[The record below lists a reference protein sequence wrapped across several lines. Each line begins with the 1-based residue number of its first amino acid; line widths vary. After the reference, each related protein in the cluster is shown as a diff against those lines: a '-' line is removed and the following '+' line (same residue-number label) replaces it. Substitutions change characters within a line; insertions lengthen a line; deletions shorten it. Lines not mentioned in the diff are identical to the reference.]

1 MRRTLPVWSLRTDI
15 LFEFRQI
22 SASDSFVI
30 LVLTAGFGDGHNT
43 AAFSTAEALRRL
55 CPGEDVQ
62 TCDLISEVQPRIA
75 TVLKNLYQQAI
86 THFPSG
92 WRLVYRMLEKSD
104 VDPQDS
110 AWLAPLVRGL
120 REKIETLEPR
130 LIISTYPLYAALMDA
145 LRKQHVP
152 LPRLVTIITD
162 SISVHRIWL
171 MQPSD
176 LYCVADAE
184 THEVVEKLGIPA
196 NKVSVTGFPVSL
208 QFTETLPPGAT
219 QPGVQRILYLP
230 STTGRRV
237 ATTLDALK
245 PLLEAGVKLT
255 IPVGKHSSRLYHVL
269 RKFTDAMPQAPVE
282 IIGWT
287 NRIPEL
293 LRTHDVV
300 ICKAGG
306 AILHE
311 VLAARIPAVI
321 DYVVPGQ
328 EEGNAEMLLSRNC
341 AYRTFTSKET
351 GEAVAKVLANGG
363 EIGRQMQA
371 NMLAISV
378 PDAAIRTAQT
388 ALEMAS
394 PLVSKESLLAVE
406 QEV

>member
-1 MRRTLPVWSLRTDI
+1 MEEERRFASLESRDTTFY
-15 LFEFRQI
+15 LSFHEFSGSNRI
-22 SASDSFVI
+22 VI

-55 CPGEDVQ
+55 LPQEEVQ
-62 TCDLISEVQPRIA
+62 VSDLISEVQPRIA

-110 AWLAPLVRGL
+110 AWLSPLVRGL
-120 REKIETLEPR
+120 KEKLDTLQPR
-130 LIISTYPLYAALMDA
+130 LIISTYPLYAALLDA
-145 LRKQHVP
+145 LRKQDEKIP
-152 LPRLVTIITD
+152 KLVTVITD
-162 SISVHRIWL
+162 SISVHRIWV

-184 THEVVEKLGIPA
+184 TKEVVEKLGIPA
-196 NKVSVTGFPVSL
+196 RKIRITGFPVSL
-208 QFTETLPPGAT
+208 QFTETLPADAVRA
-219 QPGVQRILYLP
+219 GVQRILYLP
-230 STTGRRV
+230 STTARRV
-237 ATTLDALK
+237 ASTLEALK
-245 PLLEAGVKLT
+245 PLLKQGVQLT

-269 RKFTDAMPQAPVE
+269 RKFTDALPDAPVE
-282 IIGWT
+282 VIGWT

-341 AYRTFTSKET
+341 AYRTETSRAT
-351 GEAVAKVLANGG
+351 GEAVAKILADGG
-363 EIGRQMQA
+363 KIGRQMQA

-378 PDAAIRTAQT
+378 PDAAIRTVQA
-388 ALEMAS
+388 ALE
-394 PLVSKESLLAVE
+394 
-406 QEV
+406 

>member
-1 MRRTLPVWSLRTDI
+1 M
-15 LFEFRQI
+15 
-22 SASDSFVI
+22 I

-43 AAFSTAEALRRL
+43 AAYSTSEALRQL
-55 CPGEDVQ
+55 CRGEDIQ

-75 TVLKNLYQQAI
+75 TLLKNLYQQAI

-92 WRLVYRMLEKSD
+92 WRMVYHMLEKSD

-120 REKIETLEPR
+120 KEKIATLQPR
-130 LIISTYPLYAALMDA
+130 VIISTYPLYAALMDA
-145 LRKQHVP
+145 LRSQGME

-184 THEVVEKLGIPA
+184 TQEVVHKLGIPYG
-196 NKVSVTGFPVSL
+196 KIRITGFPVSL
-208 QFTETLPPGAT
+208 QFTETLPPSTNQLGS
-219 QPGVQRILYLP
+219 QRILYLP
-230 STTGRRV
+230 STTARHV
-237 ATTLDALK
+237 AATLAALK
-245 PLLEAGVKLT
+245 PLLEKGIQLT

-269 RKFTDAMPQAPVE
+269 RKFTDAMPDAPVE

-287 NRIPEL
+287 DRIPEL

-328 EEGNAEMLLSRNC
+328 EEGNAEMLLSRHC
-341 AYRTFTSKET
+341 AYRAKTAAET
-351 GEAVAKVLANGG
+351 ADQVAKILAAGG
-363 EIGRQMQA
+363 KIGRQMRT
-371 NMLAISV
+371 NMLPISV
-378 PDAAIRTAQT
+378 PDAAMRTAHA
-388 ALEMAS
+388 ALE
-394 PLVSKESLLAVE
+394 
-406 QEV
+406 

>member
-1 MRRTLPVWSLRTDI
+1 M
-15 LFEFRQI
+15 
-22 SASDSFVI
+22 I

-43 AAFSTAEALRRL
+43 AAFSTAEALRQL
-55 CPGEDVQ
+55 YPGEDIQ
-62 TCDLISEVQPRIA
+62 AIDLVSEVQPRIA
-75 TVLKNLYQQAI
+75 TLLKNLYQQAI

-92 WRLVYRMLEKSD
+92 WRMVYHMLEKSD

-120 REKIETLEPR
+120 KEKIEALQPR
-130 LIISTYPLYAALMDA
+130 LIISTYPLYAALLDA
-145 LRKQHVP
+145 LRKQGEPV
-152 LPRLVTIITD
+152 PRLVTIITD

-184 THEVVEKLGIPA
+184 TKEVVEKLGVPREKIRI
-196 NKVSVTGFPVSL
+196 TGFPVSL
-208 QFTETLPPGAT
+208 QFTETLPPEAT
-219 QPGVQRILYLP
+219 RPGVQRILYLP
-230 STTGRRV
+230 STTARHV
-237 ATTLDALK
+237 AATLASLK
-245 PLLEAGVKLT
+245 PLLRKDVQLT

-269 RKFTDAMPQAPVE
+269 RKFTDAMPDAPVE

-287 NRIPEL
+287 TRIPEL

-341 AYRTFTSKET
+341 AYRAFTAKET
-351 GEAVAKVLANGG
+351 GECVAKILDNNGK
-363 EIGRQMQA
+363 IGRQMRT

-378 PDAAIRTAQT
+378 PDAAIRTAQA
-388 ALEMAS
+388 ALA
-394 PLVSKESLLAVE
+394 
-406 QEV
+406 

>member
-1 MRRTLPVWSLRTDI
+1 M
-15 LFEFRQI
+15 
-22 SASDSFVI
+22 
-30 LVLTAGFGDGHNT
+30 LTAGFGDGHNT
-43 AAFSTAEALRRL
+43 AAFSVSEALRRL
-55 CPGEDVQ
+55 CPGEDIE

-75 TVLKNLYQQAI
+75 TLLKNLYQQAI

-92 WRLVYRMLEKSD
+92 WRMVYHMLEKSD

-120 REKIETLEPR
+120 QQKLETLKPR
-130 LIISTYPLYAALMDA
+130 LIISTYPVYAALMDA
-145 LRKQHVP
+145 LRKQGVEV
-152 LPRLVTIITD
+152 PRLVTVITD

-171 MQPSD
+171 MQPSN
-176 LYCVADAE
+176 LYCVADVE
-184 THEVVEKLGIPA
+184 TKEVVKKLGIEPE
-196 NKVSVTGFPVSL
+196 KIRITGFPVSL
-208 QFTETLPPGAT
+208 QFTEELPANPARAEA
-219 QPGVQRILYLP
+219 QRILYLP
-230 STTGRRV
+230 STTARRV
-237 ATTLDALK
+237 STTLDALK
-245 PLLEAGVKLT
+245 PLLSKGVHLT
-255 IPVGKHSSRLYHVL
+255 IPVGKHGSRLYHVL
-269 RKFTDAMPQAPVE
+269 RKFTDAMPDAKIE

-341 AYRTFTSKET
+341 AYRAHISQET
-351 GEAVAKVLANGG
+351 GAAVAKILADHGK
-363 EIGRQMQA
+363 IGKQMQA

-378 PDAAIRTAQT
+378 PDAAIRTAQA
-388 ALEMAS
+388 ALESQPSVATATS
-394 PLVSKESLLAVE
+394 C
-406 QEV
+406 

>member
-1 MRRTLPVWSLRTDI
+1 MTQALPVISQSGYI
-15 LFEFRQI
+15 LFEFLLILRQRWR
-22 SASDSFVI
+22 VI

-43 AAFSTAEALRRL
+43 AAYSAAEALRRL

-104 VDPQDS
+104 VEPQDS

-120 REKIETLEPR
+120 RVKIETLQPR
-130 LIISTYPLYAALMDA
+130 IIVSTYPLYAALMDG
-145 LRKQHVP
+145 LRKQDMA
-152 LPRLVTIITD
+152 LPKLVTIITD
-162 SISVHRIWL
+162 SISVHRIWV
-171 MQPSD
+171 MQQSD
-176 LYCVADAE
+176 LYCVADPE
-184 THEVVEKLGIPA
+184 TKEVVEKLGVPA
-196 NKVSVTGFPVSL
+196 EKIRVTGFPVSL
-208 QFTETLPPGAT
+208 QFTETLPTEAS
-219 QPGVQRILYLP
+219 QPDSQRILYLP
-230 STTGRRV
+230 STAARRV
-237 ATTLDALK
+237 ATTLAALK
-245 PLLEAGVKLT
+245 PLLLKGVKLT

-269 RKFTDAMPQAPVE
+269 RKFTDQFPDAPVE

-328 EEGNAEMLLSRNC
+328 EEGNAEMLLSRHC
-341 AYRTFTSKET
+341 AFQTHSSKET
-351 GEAVAKVLANGG
+351 GEAVARVLADGG
-363 EIGRQMQA
+363 KIGQEMRA
-371 NMLAISV
+371 NMICISV
-378 PDAAIRTAQT
+378 PDAAIRTAEA
-388 ALEMAS
+388 ALE
-394 PLVSKESLLAVE
+394 
-406 QEV
+406 

>member
-1 MRRTLPVWSLRTDI
+1 M
-15 LFEFRQI
+15 
-22 SASDSFVI
+22 I

-43 AAFSTAEALRRL
+43 AAASTAEALRRL

-62 TCDLISEVQPRIA
+62 VCDLISDVQPRIA

-92 WRLVYRMLEKSD
+92 WRMVYRLLEKSD
-104 VDPQDS
+104 VEPQDS

-120 REKIETLEPR
+120 KEKLDTLQPR
-130 LIISTYPLYAALMDA
+130 LIISTYPLYAGLIDA
-145 LRKQHVP
+145 LKKQGVEVP
-152 LPRLVTIITD
+152 KLVTVITD
-162 SISVHRIWL
+162 SISVHRIWI
-171 MQPSD
+171 MQPSN
-176 LYCVADAE
+176 LYCVADEE
-184 THEVVEKLGIPA
+184 TKAVVEKLGVPGKKIRI
-196 NKVSVTGFPVSL
+196 TGFPVSL
-208 QFTETLPPGAT
+208 QFTETLAESARPSC
-219 QPGVQRILYLP
+219 QRILYLP

-237 ATTLDALK
+237 ATTLAALK
-245 PLLEAGVKLT
+245 PLLEKGVQLT

-269 RKFTDAMPQAPVE
+269 RKFTDAMPNAPVE

-341 AYRTFTSKET
+341 AYRTETSKAT
-351 GEAVAKVLANGG
+351 GDAVAKILANNGK
-363 EIGRQMQA
+363 IGREMRA

-378 PDAAIRTAQT
+378 PDAAIRTAQA
-388 ALEMAS
+388 ALG
-394 PLVSKESLLAVE
+394 
-406 QEV
+406 

>member
-1 MRRTLPVWSLRTDI
+1 MTFCLSFI
-15 LFEFRQI
+15 EF
-22 SASDSFVI
+22 SASGGPVI

-43 AAFSTAEALRRL
+43 AAYSTAEAFRCL

-120 REKIETLEPR
+120 KDKIESLKPR
-130 LIISTYPLYAALMDA
+130 LIVSTYPLYAGLLDA
-145 LRKQHVP
+145 LKKQQVETP
-152 LPRLVTIITD
+152 PLVTVITD

-171 MQPSD
+171 MQPSN
-176 LYCVADAE
+176 LYCVADEE
-184 THEVVEKLGIPA
+184 TKDVVVKLGVPA
-196 NKVSVTGFPVSL
+196 EKIHITGFPVSL
-208 QFTETLPPGAT
+208 QFTESLPPESFR
-219 QPGVQRILYLP
+219 PGVQRILYLP
-230 STTGRRV
+230 STTARHVG
-237 ATTLDALK
+237 ATLAALQ
-245 PLLEAGVKLT
+245 PLLKKGVQLT
-255 IPVGKHSSRLYHVL
+255 IPVGKHSSRLYHIL
-269 RKFTDAMPQAPVE
+269 RKFTDSLPDAPVE

-287 NRIPEL
+287 TRIPEL

-328 EEGNAEMLLSRNC
+328 EEGNAEMLLSRYC
-341 AYRTFTSKET
+341 AFRTHTAQET
-351 GEAVAKVLANGG
+351 GEAVAKVLADEGKLG
-363 EIGRQMQA
+363 LEMRE
-371 NMLAISV
+371 NMLCISV
-378 PDAAIRTAQT
+378 PDAAVRTAQA
-388 ALEMAS
+388 ALQ
-394 PLVSKESLLAVE
+394 AVG
-406 QEV
+406 

>member
-1 MRRTLPVWSLRTDI
+1 M
-15 LFEFRQI
+15 
-22 SASDSFVI
+22 
-30 LVLTAGFGDGHNT
+30 VLTAGFGDGHNT
-43 AAFSTAEALRRL
+43 AAASTAAALSRI
-55 CPGEDVQ
+55 CADETVEV
-62 TCDLISEVQPRIA
+62 CDLISEVQPRIA

-92 WRLVYRMLEKSD
+92 WRMVYRMLEKSD

-120 REKIETLEPR
+120 REKIESDSPR
-130 LIISTYPLYAALMDA
+130 LIVSTYPLYAALMDA
-145 LRKQHVP
+145 LRKQGYPVP
-152 LPRLVTIITD
+152 PLVTVITD

-176 LYCVADAE
+176 LYCVADEE
-184 THEVVEKLGIPA
+184 TRAVVEKLGVPA
-196 NKVSVTGFPVSL
+196 AKIRITGFPVSL
-208 QFTETLPPGAT
+208 QFTEKLADESSPKE
-219 QPGVQRILYLP
+219 QRILYLP

-237 ATTLDALK
+237 GATLKALLPVLQK
-245 PLLEAGVKLT
+245 GVKLT
-255 IPVGKHSSRLYHVL
+255 LPVGKHGSRLYHVL
-269 RKFTDAMPQAPVE
+269 RKFGDAHPETPIEV
-282 IIGWT
+282 IGWT

-341 AYRTFTSKET
+341 AIRTDSATDT
-351 GEAVAKVLANGG
+351 AAAVESILAGG
-363 EIGRQMQA
+363 GKRGREMRA

-378 PDAAIRTAQT
+378 PDAAMRTAHA
-388 ALEMAS
+388 ALEKAT
-394 PLVSKESLLAVE
+394 AC
-406 QEV
+406 